1 MSIKLYSYWRS
12 TAAYRIRVALNLKGL
27 EYETIPV
34 SLLPGVAEHRQDTYR
49 ALNPQMLVPFLEDR
63 DFSSGQSL
71 AILEY
76 LEEAYPT
83 PELLPESQQECADV
97 RSFCNSICC
106 DIHPLNNLRVQLY
119 LKRELGA
126 DESAVQAW
134 MTHWMHEGFRSA
146 ELTAMAHDGPFVF
159 GESVTLADCCLVPQL
174 YNAHRFDIALDDFPT
189 LLAVEAH
196 CLSLPEFEAAVPE
209 RQADATA

>member
-1 MSIKLYSYWRS
+1 
-12 TAAYRIRVALNLKGL
+12 
-27 EYETIPV
+27 
-34 SLLPGVAEHRQDTYR
+34 
-49 ALNPQMLVPFLEDR
+49 MLVPFLEDGS
-63 DFSSGQSL
+63 FSSGQSM

-119 LKRELGA
+119 LRQNLAA
-126 DESAVQAW
+126 DDKAMHAW
-134 MTHWMHEGFRSA
+134 MSHWMYEGFRSA
-146 ELTAMAHDGPFVF
+146 ELTAQAHDGPFVF
-159 GESVTLADCCLVPQL
+159 GESVTLADACLVPQL

-189 LLAVEAH
+189 LVAVEAH
-196 CLSLPEFEAAVPE
+196 CLSLPGFADAVPRE
-209 RQADATA
+209 SARRRLEGPETRPATLPLQTARHRARPAYTRHAAFNNLRHLSMRTPFVG